1 LIIEAVIGLRDCSEQ
16 SQRFLFPIPYSLVYS
31 CSMAISLPKIYP
43 ILDTSFIPATGRAEF
58 LCRLGGELA
67 AAGVTLLEY
76 RNKTGG
82 DAELLADAEIL
93 RAALPAG
100 QVKLILDDRADL
112 VERIGFD
119 GAHVDAGDLQ
129 PAEARRLLG
138 PERIVGTFGGSNAL
152 LPGILAEPV
161 DYFSIGPVFP
171 TRTKQT
177 STPPIG
183 IEGVRRLRE
192 EAGARP
198 ALVAIGGIT
207 LATAA
212 EALSAGATVV
222 AIAGALFRQTD
233 AAAEFRRWLRELE

>member
-1 LIIEAVIGLRDCSEQ
+1 
-16 SQRFLFPIPYSLVYS
+16 
-31 CSMAISLPKIYP
+31 MAISLPKIYP
-43 ILDTSFIPATGRAEF
+43 ILDASFIPAAGRAEF
-58 LCRLGGELA
+58 LRRLGGSLA
-67 AAGVTLLEY
+67 AASVTLLEY

-82 DAELLADAEIL
+82 EAELLADAEIL

-112 VERIGFD
+112 IEQVGFD
-119 GAHVDAGDLQ
+119 GVHVDSGDLS

-138 PERIVGTFGGSNAL
+138 PERIVGTFGGGAAGM
-152 LPGILAEPV
+152 LPGILEAPA
-161 DYFSIGPVFP
+161 DYFSIGPVFA

-177 STPPIG
+177 SSPLIEMDG
-183 IEGVRRLRE
+183 IRRLRAE
-192 EAGARP
+192 SGAQP

-233 AAAEFRRWLRELE
+233 PAAEFRRWLAELG

>member
-1 LIIEAVIGLRDCSEQ
+1 
-16 SQRFLFPIPYSLVYS
+16 
-31 CSMAISLPKIYP
+31 MAISFPKIYP
-43 ILDTSFIPATGRAEF
+43 ILDASFIPTSGREEF
-58 LCRLGGELA
+58 LRRLGGSLA

-82 DAELLADAEIL
+82 DAELLADAEVL
-93 RAALPAG
+93 RASLPAG

-119 GAHVDAGDLQ
+119 GVHVDAGDLSQ
-129 PAEARRLLG
+129 AEARRLLG
-138 PERIVGTFGGSNAL
+138 PERIVGTFGGGAAGM
-152 LPGILAEPV
+152 LPGILEAPA
-161 DYFSIGPVFP
+161 DYFSIGPVFA

-177 STPPIG
+177 SSPLIG
-183 IEGVRRLRE
+183 MEGVRRLRA
-192 EAGARP
+192 EAGAGP

-233 AAAEFRRWLRELE
+233 PAAEFRRWLRELE

>member
-1 LIIEAVIGLRDCSEQ
+1 
-16 SQRFLFPIPYSLVYS
+16 
-31 CSMAISLPKIYP
+31 MAISLPKIYP
-43 ILDTSFIPATGRAEF
+43 ILDASFIPATGRAEF
-58 LCRLGGELA
+58 LRRLGGELA

-76 RNKTGG
+76 RNKTSG

-100 QVKLILDDRADL
+100 QVKLILDDRAEL
-112 VERIGFD
+112 VEQVGFD
-119 GAHVDAGDLQ
+119 GAHVDSGDLS

-138 PERIVGTFGGSNAL
+138 PERIVGTFGGGASGFD
-152 LPGILAEPV
+152 PGILATPA
-161 DYFSIGPVFP
+161 DYFSIGPVFA

-177 STPPIG
+177 SLPLIG
-183 IEGVRRLRE
+183 MDGIRRLRA
-192 EAGARP
+192 EAGPGP

-222 AIAGALFRQTD
+222 AIAGALFRQPD
-233 AAAEFRRWLRELE
+233 PAAEFRRWIRELD